1 MLEIKANK
9 TIESFFGPLVRTSFT
24 GRMME
29 VSSSVEKACP
39 SGICSGPGN
48 ASPQHNALMIWERV
62 SFCCLNG
69 RGKHSITKGNKEIT
83 KILNI

>member
-1 MLEIKANK
+1 MFE
-9 TIESFFGPLVRTSFT
+9 PPVWTSFAS
-24 GRMME
+24 RMKE

-39 SGICSGPGN
+39 FGICSGPGN